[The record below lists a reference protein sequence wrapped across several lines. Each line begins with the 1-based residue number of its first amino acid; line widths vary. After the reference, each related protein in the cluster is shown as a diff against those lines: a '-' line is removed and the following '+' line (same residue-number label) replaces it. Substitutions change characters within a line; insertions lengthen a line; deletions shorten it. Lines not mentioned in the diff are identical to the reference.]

1 MKYSS
6 YFEARIIQSET
17 DSESLEKMVNKQALN
32 RIIILR
38 IEYQQQ
44 QILGLHGVAT
54 GNKTVKETS
63 DKTPVIKEKPN
74 AYNSEGMFDNK
85 QTEEDEFVKI
95 DLSDDEELDVSDWML
110 S

>member
-1 MKYSS
+1 MADENALGSCGYHVIDEGDQ
-6 YFEARIIQSET
+6 Y
-17 DSESLEKMVNKQALN
+17 ESDEDLEE
-32 RIIILR
+32 ID
-38 IEYQQQ
+38 EEEQQ

-95 DLSDDEELDVSDWML
+95 DMSDDEELDVSDWML